1 MIRPPRRSV
10 TRFFIPLIDVLILL
24 FCIFLLMPI
33 VEEGGAG
40 PSGKVRLTP
49 GEAQVMRQRLDH
61 LQRRVAEL
69 EQTRESPRVKQLLRE
84 NERLKEEATRSAAE
98 RTSLRHFEIDPKTG
112 VLIYYNP
119 ERKEARFPRDAA
131 VLTKLIDSDLRNAR
145 RRGEELVWVFL
156 YPRGSNLDHPTL
168 HEREDLDA
176 WLSQR
181 EKDGLRFRWETW
193 GGLSGGRK
201 KT

>member
-1 MIRPPRRSV
+1 MSRCRPSPSRCRSRPRRPRRSGARTRPAVKTPVADRRRLRLCICKAASGELLGGSAMIRPPRRSV

-98 RTSLRHFEIDPKTG
+98 RTSLRHLEIDPNTG
-112 VLIYYNP
+112 AIIYDNP
-119 ERKEARFPRDAA
+119 DRKEARFPR
-131 VLTKLIDSDLRNAR
+131 
-145 RRGEELVWVFL
+145 
-156 YPRGSNLDHPTL
+156 
-168 HEREDLDA
+168 
-176 WLSQR
+176 
-181 EKDGLRFRWETW
+181 
-193 GGLSGGRK
+193 
-201 KT
+201 